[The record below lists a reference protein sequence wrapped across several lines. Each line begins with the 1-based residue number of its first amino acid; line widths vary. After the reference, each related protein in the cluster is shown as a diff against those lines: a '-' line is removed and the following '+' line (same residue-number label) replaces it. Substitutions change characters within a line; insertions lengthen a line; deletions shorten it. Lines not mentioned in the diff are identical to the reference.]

1 MTSFASKCKFASG
14 WQEKPAINILT
25 QMDMEGRISQEQ
37 SPFANLRTDTGFKN
51 VFCDTRNKEVLKTLL
66 NTFLPPDRQ
75 IHDFAYAADR
85 ELQGITTESK
95 VVHLDLRCVDEQGR
109 DFIVEMQNYRE
120 EAFFKR
126 CLFYCARVYSSKL
139 QEGKHYKDLMPVYL
153 VAFMTIPFEE
163 PEFNDQDEV
172 SCYKFYSE
180 RHSVDDISIIFVRLH
195 KAKKNLEE
203 CVTDKDRC
211 IYYLWNMCNMTECPE
226 EAKGSRFEQ
235 MFHSAEVA
243 AFDRDKRLKYE
254 KDMRTELDIKNQI
267 ELYRKEGRKEGAMAA
282 KCSIA
287 LALLKKGLN
296 AAFVSETT
304 GLSLDEISSISLA

>member
-1 MTSFASKCKFASG
+1 
-14 WQEKPAINILT
+14 
-25 QMDMEGRISQEQ
+25 MEGRISQEQ
-37 SPFANLRTDTGFKN
+37 SPFANLRTDTGFKT
-51 VFCDTRNKEVLKTLL
+51 VFCDKQNKEVLKTLL

-85 ELQGITTESK
+85 ELQGITIESK

-211 IYYLWNMCNMTECPE
+211 MYYLWNMCNMTECPE

-267 ELYRKEGRKEGAMAA
+267 ELYRKEGREEGLIEGIIKSARAFINEGMPIEDVVRILNL
-282 KCSIA
+282 SESQIA
-287 LALLKKGLN
+287 LL
-296 AAFVSETT
+296 
-304 GLSLDEISSISLA
+304 

>member
-1 MTSFASKCKFASG
+1 
-14 WQEKPAINILT
+14 
-25 QMDMEGRISQEQ
+25 MEGRISQEQ

-109 DFIVEMQNYRE
+109 DFIVEMQNYQN

-139 QEGKHYKDLMPVYL
+139 QEGRPYKDLMPVYL
-153 VAFMTIPFEE
+153 VAFMTKQFMEK
-163 PEFNDQDEV
+163 EFNEQDEV

-180 RHSVDDISIIFVRLH
+180 RHSVDDISIIFVRLD
-195 KAKKNLEE
+195 KAKESLEE
-203 CVTDKDRC
+203 CVTDQERC
-211 IYYLWNMCNMTECPE
+211 IYYLWNMCNMTECPQ
-226 EAKGSRFEQ
+226 EAKGSPFEQ

-243 AFDRDKRLKYE
+243 AFDRDKKLKYYKE
-254 KDMRTELDIKNQI
+254 MRI
-267 ELYRKEGRKEGAMAA
+267 ETDYKTIVDTSYNVGHKEGREEGFIEGVIKSARALINDGMPLADVVRIL
-282 KCSIA
+282 KLSESQIA
-287 LALLKKGLN
+287 LL
-296 AAFVSETT
+296 
-304 GLSLDEISSISLA
+304 